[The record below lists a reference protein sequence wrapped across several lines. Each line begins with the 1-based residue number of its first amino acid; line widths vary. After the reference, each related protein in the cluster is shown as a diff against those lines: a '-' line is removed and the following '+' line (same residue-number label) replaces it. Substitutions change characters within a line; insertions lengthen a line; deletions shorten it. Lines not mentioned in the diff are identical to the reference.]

1 MEQSCQPEAGPPS
14 AEKLSKSMSTV
25 YVLTN
30 KDNKIYIGSSHFDD
44 PGVRLLAHNSGKT
57 RSTKNGRPWKIL
69 FFEKFENYTLAR
81 KRELFLK
88 SGQGRKYIKERCQ
101 SG

>member
-1 MEQSCQPEAGPPS
+1 
-14 AEKLSKSMSTV
+14 MSSV
-25 YVLTN
+25 YILIN
-30 KDNKIYIGSSHFDD
+30 KDNKIYIGSSRKDD
-44 PGVRLLAHNSGKT
+44 PSERLLAHNSGKT
-57 RSTKNGRPWKIL
+57 KSTKSGRPWGIL